1 MDEMF
6 ADDKNVNSQFLS
18 LVIMLASACWQQM
31 GKVPNPV
38 SGKIEKE
45 LNHAQITLDLLL
57 MLRDKTKGN
66 LTPEEEQ
73 LISNTISD
81 LQLNFADEIEKNQQ
95 TKN

>member
-1 MDEMF
+1 MELEE
-6 ADDKNVNSQFLS
+6 KNVNSQFLS

-38 SGKIEKE
+38 SGKVEKE

-57 MLRDKTKGN
+57 MIREKTKGN
-66 LTPEEEQ
+66 LTQEEEQ
-73 LISNTISD
+73 LLANTVSD
-81 LQLNFADEIEKNQQ
+81 LQLNIADELEKVTP